1 MARRIASVIKSGFIR
16 ASVHH
21 FTSATLRRFHRRRL
35 LHATDFSQAAGF
47 TVRGGVSVFPKIAQR
62 KLRADWKKCL
72 CKLVVK
78 EENREKATLVAGKKP
93 NEKSQIV

>member
-1 MARRIASVIKSGFIR
+1 VCASLRAAKGDNWRQIASDKKRHIATNSLPFFVARFR
-16 ASVHH
+16 AAFFPNELV
-21 FTSATLRRFHRRRL
+21 RRWCL
-35 LHATDFSQAAGF
+35 PENCPKKAD
-47 TVRGGVSVFPKIAQR
+47 GG
-62 KLRADWKKCL
+62 LKKCP

>member
-1 MARRIASVIKSGFIR
+1 LNAVELVSTIQPISTV
-16 ASVHH
+16 
-21 FTSATLRRFHRRRL
+21 LRRRTST
-35 LHATDFSQAAGF
+35 ASTN
-47 TVRGGVSVFPKIAQR
+47 VRGWCLPENCPKKAGAG
-62 KLRADWKKCL
+62 LKKCP